1 MQWKLAHFGLEL
13 NAPEDLIKHS
23 SVEITRTIP
32 MLMES
37 TSEDPSEAPVKADFE
52 NTLLDPRLDG
62 PKIEDTLLNTIGHIN
77 LAVPIP
83 RPECMDQI
91 VEHINKSLPLDF
103 PLKKFGISKSTHFE
117 YDIDGW
123 AEEKE
128 GQDLTVNPVDLY
140 RALAAPIISNPPILI
155 HGDQFTEHNV
165 KGHPSLMMLTVL
177 PVPSL
182 VARPEGAADPLT
194 IKLDSIVRLNSLVWN
209 GLNNP
214 NEIPD
219 IILKDLISLL
229 TYNVMTYL
237 DNAIPGI
244 ASDDSVSAGITQLLG
259 SEANIVSQAVA
270 EPDIAGTTLHRIVR
284 GINMGE
290 TAIRVHQQSEDAQS
304 LSFELTKQVAFNRIW
319 QKSGRDTQVIHINAY
334 GEIQRMDIG
343 VIENFSWAPWDGSQ
357 KIPREVVVAP
367 RGSPQLIDAPP
378 NRSLKKIIK
387 QLQEVDEDYKLQL
400 QQQLTL
406 NYLYSMCE
414 PGDELQEQLVVV
426 CDVYLDPIVL
436 RPLLRRMESQNKTGV
451 SKCLILTGMT
461 LNGLVS
467 YQYEPTEDAYR
478 NLVIGLASLNDR
490 REFEHKAKMFE
501 HLRPT
506 NLKLISTF
514 LKGLTRKEV
523 SQLLGESILA
533 KGKLDPDH
541 LRQYIKAYL
550 ERDSKSTDHL
560 KPAPLKPRRKLTME
574 RLYRKPSEDL
584 QDRNQDDDATT
595 SAEGEGSEEKTDEN
609 DSLFTS
615 LKGLEPLVRWAQ
627 LKGKMFTPAA
637 AEFGFTSF
645 PKGLLLTGV
654 PGCGKTMAAKIIAE
668 EWGMELHR
676 VNPDDITSRFMGGNE
691 ENMRKLLNKLTAS
704 APSICFVDEAEK
716 LFTQMNDG
724 IQGAATQSI
733 DSTESMLLQFM
744 EENESPVFFIFTAND
759 LGKMSPAIIDR
770 FEGRF
775 FVDLP
780 DEVARDEIIALMLN
794 ERKKGNLGLNTLAL
808 AKSSEGFTGR
818 DIRGAIEEAMMEA
831 FSENRE
837 LSQEDLAKAFSSVKP
852 TSVVH
857 ECRIEEMRKLVSDGK
872 IRSANSP
879 RVIIKNA
886 DAKFDVSFG

>member
-13 NAPEDLIKHS
+13 NTPEDLIKHS

-37 TSEDPSEAPVKADFE
+37 TSEDPSEAPLGADFE

-62 PKIEDTLLNTIGHIN
+62 PKIEDTLLSTIGHIN

-140 RALAAPIISNPPILI
+140 RALAVPTISNPPILI

-165 KGHPSLMMLTVL
+165 KAHPSLMMLTVL
-177 PVPSL
+177 PVPSS
-182 VARPEGAADPLT
+182 VARPDGAVDPLT
-194 IKLDSIVRLNSLVWN
+194 IKLNSIVRLNSLVLN

-214 NEIPD
+214 NDFPD
-219 IILKDLISLL
+219 IILRDLISLL

-244 ASDDSVSAGITQLLG
+244 PSDDSLSAGITQLLG
-259 SEANIVSQAVA
+259 SEVNIVSQAVA

-290 TAIRVHQQSEDAQS
+290 TAIRVHQRSEDAQS

-319 QKSGRDTQVIHINAY
+319 QKNGRDTQIIHINAY

-343 VIENFSWAPWDGSQ
+343 VIENYSWAPWDGSQ

-367 RGSPQLIDAPP
+367 RSSPQLIDASP
-378 NRSLKKIIK
+378 NRTLNKIIK
-387 QLQEVDEDYKLQL
+387 QLQDVDEDYKLEL
-400 QQQLTL
+400 QQQLAL

-436 RPLLRRMESQNKTGV
+436 RPLLRRMESQNRTGV

-461 LNGLVS
+461 LDGLVS

-490 REFEHKAKMFE
+490 REFEHKTKMFE

-550 ERDSKSTDHL
+550 ERDGKSVNHL
-560 KPAPLKPRRKLTME
+560 KPTPLKPRRKLTME
-574 RLYRKPSEDL
+574 RLYSKPSEAP
-584 QDRNQDDDATT
+584 QDRDENDD
-595 SAEGEGSEEKTDEN
+595 SPSSEGEGLEGKSDEN

-716 LFTQMNDG
+716 LFVQMNDG
-724 IQGAATQSI
+724 IQGPASQSV

-780 DEVARDEIIALMLN
+780 DEVARDEIVSLMLN
-794 ERKKGNLGLNTLAL
+794 ERKKANLDFDTLAL
-808 AKSSEGFTGR
+808 AKSSKGFTGR
-818 DIRGAIEEAMMEA
+818 DIRGAIDEAMMEA

-837 LSQEDLAKAFSSVKP
+837 LSQEDLNKAFSSVKP

-857 ECRIEEMRKLVSDGK
+857 EDRIDEMRKLVSDGK

>member
-13 NAPEDLIKHS
+13 NTPEDLIKHS

-37 TSEDPSEAPVKADFE
+37 TSEDPSEAPLGADFE

-62 PKIEDTLLNTIGHIN
+62 PKIEDTLLSTIGHIN

-140 RALAAPIISNPPILI
+140 RALAVPTISNPPILI

-165 KGHPSLMMLTVL
+165 KAHPSLMMLTVL
-177 PVPSL
+177 PVPSS
-182 VARPEGAADPLT
+182 VARPDGAVDPLT
-194 IKLDSIVRLNSLVWN
+194 IKLNSIVRLNSLVLN

-214 NEIPD
+214 NDFPD
-219 IILKDLISLL
+219 IILRDLISLL

-244 ASDDSVSAGITQLLG
+244 PSDDSLSAGITQLLG
-259 SEANIVSQAVA
+259 SEVNIVSQAVA

-290 TAIRVHQQSEDAQS
+290 TAIRVHQRSEDAQS

-319 QKSGRDTQVIHINAY
+319 QKNGRDTQIIHINAY

-343 VIENFSWAPWDGSQ
+343 VIENYSWAPWDGSQ

-367 RGSPQLIDAPP
+367 RSSPQLIDASP
-378 NRSLKKIIK
+378 NRTLNKIIK
-387 QLQEVDEDYKLQL
+387 QLQDVDEDYKLEL
-400 QQQLTL
+400 QQQLAL

-436 RPLLRRMESQNKTGV
+436 RPLLRRMESQNRTGV

-461 LNGLVS
+461 LDGLVS

-490 REFEHKAKMFE
+490 REFEHKTKMFE

-550 ERDSKSTDHL
+550 ERDGKSVNHL
-560 KPAPLKPRRKLTME
+560 KPTPLKPRRKLTME
-574 RLYRKPSEDL
+574 RLYSKPSEAP
-584 QDRNQDDDATT
+584 QDRDENDD
-595 SAEGEGSEEKTDEN
+595 SPSSEGEDLEGKSDEN

-716 LFTQMNDG
+716 LFVQMNDG
-724 IQGAATQSI
+724 IQGPASQSV

-780 DEVARDEIIALMLN
+780 DEVARDEIVSLMLN
-794 ERKKGNLGLNTLAL
+794 ERKKANLDFDTLAL

-818 DIRGAIEEAMMEA
+818 DIRGAIDEAMMEA

-837 LSQEDLAKAFSSVKP
+837 LSQEDLNKAFSSVKP

-857 ECRIEEMRKLVSDGK
+857 EDRIDEMRKLVSDGK

>member
-1 MQWKLAHFGLEL
+1 
-13 NAPEDLIKHS
+13 
-23 SVEITRTIP
+23 
-32 MLMES
+32 
-37 TSEDPSEAPVKADFE
+37 
-52 NTLLDPRLDG
+52 
-62 PKIEDTLLNTIGHIN
+62 
-77 LAVPIP
+77 
-83 RPECMDQI
+83 MDQI

-103 PLKKFGISKSTHFE
+103 PLKKFGISKATHFE

-140 RALAAPIISNPPILI
+140 RALAVPTISNPPILI

-165 KGHPSLMMLTVL
+165 KAHPSLMMLTVL

-182 VARPEGAADPLT
+182 VARPDGVMDPLT
-194 IKLDSIVRLNSLVWN
+194 IKLNSIVMLNSHVWE
-209 GLNNP
+209 GLNNSR
-214 NEIPD
+214 EIPD
-219 IILKDLISLL
+219 LILKDLISLL
-229 TYNVMTYL
+229 TYHVMTYL
-237 DNAIPGI
+237 DNAIPGV
-244 ASDDSVSAGITQLLG
+244 ASDDSLSAGITQLLG
-259 SEANIVSQAVA
+259 SEANIVSQDAA

-290 TAIRVHQQSEDAQS
+290 TAIRVHQRSEDAQS

-378 NRSLKKIIK
+378 NRGLNKIIK
-387 QLQEVDEDYKLQL
+387 QLQEVDEDYKLEL
-400 QQQLTL
+400 RQQLTL

-414 PGDELQEQLVVV
+414 PGDELQEQLVIV
-426 CDVYLDPIVL
+426 CDVYVDPIVL
-436 RPLLRRMESQNKTGV
+436 RPLLRRMESQNRTGV

-461 LNGLVS
+461 LDGLVS

-490 REFEHKAKMFE
+490 REFEHKTKMFE

-550 ERDSKSTDHL
+550 ERDGKSVNHL

-574 RLYRKPSEDL
+574 RLYSKPSEDL
-584 QDRNQDDDATT
+584 QDRDQNDDVPT
-595 SAEGEGSEEKTDEN
+595 SADGEGSEEKTDEN

-654 PGCGKTMAAKIIAE
+654 PGCGKTMAAKIIVKCLQPSST
-668 EWGMELHR
+668 GLK
-676 VNPDDITSRFMGGNE
+676 G
-691 ENMRKLLNKLTAS
+691 AS
-704 APSICFVDEAEK
+704 
-716 LFTQMNDG
+716 L
-724 IQGAATQSI
+724 
-733 DSTESMLLQFM
+733 
-744 EENESPVFFIFTAND
+744 
-759 LGKMSPAIIDR
+759 
-770 FEGRF
+770 
-775 FVDLP
+775 
-780 DEVARDEIIALMLN
+780 
-794 ERKKGNLGLNTLAL
+794 
-808 AKSSEGFTGR
+808 
-818 DIRGAIEEAMMEA
+818 
-831 FSENRE
+831 
-837 LSQEDLAKAFSSVKP
+837 
-852 TSVVH
+852 
-857 ECRIEEMRKLVSDGK
+857 
-872 IRSANSP
+872 
-879 RVIIKNA
+879 
-886 DAKFDVSFG
+886 